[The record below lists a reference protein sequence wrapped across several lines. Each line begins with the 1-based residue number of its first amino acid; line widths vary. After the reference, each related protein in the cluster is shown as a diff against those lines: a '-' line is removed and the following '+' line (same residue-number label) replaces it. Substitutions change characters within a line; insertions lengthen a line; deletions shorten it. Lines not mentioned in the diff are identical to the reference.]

1 MTKTSKQT
9 KKKAF
14 KQNFFLLLPTSTSTD
29 HTAIE
34 LSRLGTL
41 TGAIYL
47 KSPSLCCNGCQRSAL
62 GIPNLARKMLKIN
75 AHYQI
80 HSRWLS

>member
-1 MTKTSKQT
+1 MTKTSKQ

-14 KQNFFLLLPTSTSTD
+14 KQNLFLLLPTSTSTD
-29 HTAIE
+29 NNTAIE

-41 TGAIYL
+41 TGAIYP

-62 GIPNLARKMLKIN
+62 AVQNLARKMLKIN

-80 HSRWLS
+80 HFHWLS